1 MNQLLNFS
9 TKVLYPYWNNR
20 LTVLMYH
27 RVRHI
32 VGVPFSEYQPTVSAT
47 PMQFEEQMAFIRDHF
62 NPVSLGRLTGWLH
75 GDTPLPNRPLLITF
89 DDGYR
94 DNFDIAFPILKKH
107 GLPGVFFLATDY
119 IGSGRP
125 FDWDLTAYCFHN
137 TRKREA
143 KLPMAGLR
151 IWKDERERENVMNE
165 WIRLMLRQPDHL
177 RREAVEGLLPALD
190 ISISHATFSDLCM
203 SWDQVR
209 NLAAAGMGVGSHT
222 RNHVI
227 LDRLMPIQARDEML
241 ESRRHIEK
249 ETGLS
254 VNAFAYPNGVFNAEL
269 ESLVDE
275 AGYDVAFSTRQGP
288 STLTAVA
295 SRPLAIDRVA
305 ISRKDNM
312 TRFLAKLA
320 GLPRLKRRVKKD
332 GLAWS

>member
-1 MNQLLNFS
+1 
-9 TKVLYPYWNNR
+9 
-20 LTVLMYH
+20 
-27 RVRHI
+27 
-32 VGVPFSEYQPTVSAT
+32 
-47 PMQFEEQMAFIRDHF
+47 MAFVHRHF
-62 NPVSLGRLTGWLH
+62 NAVSLDQLYAWRQGESS
-75 GDTPLPNRPLLITF
+75 LPSRPLLITF

-94 DNFDIAFPILKKH
+94 DNFDVAFPILKKH

-143 KLPMAGLR
+143 NLPMAGLR
-151 IWKDERERENVMNE
+151 IWKDECERESVMNE

-190 ISISHATFSDLCM
+190 ISISDATFRDLCM

-209 NLAAAGMGVGSHT
+209 NLAAAGMGIGSHT

-227 LDRLMPIQARDEML
+227 LDRMIPLQAREEML
-241 ESRRHIEK
+241 ESRRQIER

-269 ESLVDE
+269 EALVDK

-305 ISRKDNM
+305 ISHKDSM
-312 TRFLAKLA
+312 TRFLAKLG
-320 GLPRLKRRVKKD
+320 GLPRLKRRVKKT
-332 GLAWS
+332 A